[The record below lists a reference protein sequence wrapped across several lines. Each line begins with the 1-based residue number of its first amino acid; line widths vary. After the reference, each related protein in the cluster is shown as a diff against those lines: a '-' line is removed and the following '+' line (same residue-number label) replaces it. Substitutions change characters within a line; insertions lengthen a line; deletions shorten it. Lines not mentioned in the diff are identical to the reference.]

1 MVTHALRSYLFAPG
15 DNQRILDKVFTAGAD
30 AVVVD
35 LEDAVA
41 PAAKA
46 AARETLRTNLEAI
59 SPGEAPPIWV
69 RINPVGSGLWRDDLA
84 AVVGPWLSGV
94 RIPKAQDPEAIER
107 VIEFLELREA
117 TAGMES
123 GSVSLTLTI
132 ESALGVRNCHELAQ
146 CDRVTNLCFG
156 NIDFLADIGAR
167 DSEDGVAALYAHS
180 RVVLA
185 SRVAGIRPPIAPV
198 QTRLDDEEALRAT
211 TERFR
216 NLGFFGRSCI
226 HPKQLPI
233 IHDVFTPSAEEV
245 ADAREIIAAY
255 DKGLESASGSEV
267 TKSGQFVDIAVVKRA
282 QAVVELAEELGG
294 NSSDELRW
302 RVGRASHRRQ
312 IQEPDQE

>member
-1 MVTHALRSYLFAPG
+1 MARHAHRSFLFAPG

-30 AVVVD
+30 AVVLD

-46 AARETLRTNLEAI
+46 AARETLRSNIEGL
-59 SPGEAPPIWV
+59 SPTDRPPIWV
-69 RINPVGSGLWRDDLA
+69 RINPVGSGMWRDDLA
-84 AVVGPWLSGV
+84 AVVGPWLSGI
-94 RIPKAQDPEAIER
+94 RIPKAQNPDAIEK
-107 VIEFLELREA
+107 VADFLVLREA
-117 TAGMES
+117 AAGMDT
-123 GSVSLTLTI
+123 GSVALTLTI

-167 DSEDGVAALYAHS
+167 DDEDGLAALYAHS

-198 QTRLDDEEALRAT
+198 QTRLDDEVALRSS
-211 TERFR
+211 TEKFR

-233 IHDVFTPSAEEV
+233 IHEVFTPTADEV
-245 ADAREIIAAY
+245 AEAREIIATY
-255 DKGLESASGSEV
+255 ETGLEGASGSEV

-282 QAVVELAEELGG
+282 QAVLALAEEL
-294 NSSDELRW
+294 E
-302 RVGRASHRRQ
+302 A
-312 IQEPDQE
+312 

>member
-1 MVTHALRSYLFAPG
+1 MATHALRSYLFAPA

-30 AVVVD
+30 AVVID

-46 AARETLRTNLEAI
+46 AARETLRSNLEKL
-59 SPGEAPPIWV
+59 SLSGLPPIWV

-84 AVVGPWLSGV
+84 TVVGPWLSGI
-94 RIPKAQDPEAIER
+94 RIPKAQDPKAIER
-107 VIEFLELREA
+107 VAEFIALREA
-117 TAGMES
+117 SAGMVPD
-123 GSVSLTLTI
+123 SVALTLTI
-132 ESALGVRNCHELAQ
+132 ESAVGVELCGALAR

-156 NIDFLADIGAR
+156 NVDFLADIGAR
-167 DSEDGVAALYAHS
+167 DAEDGTAALYAHS

-198 QTRLDDEEALRAT
+198 LTRLDDEAVLRST

-226 HPKQLPI
+226 HPKQLPV

-245 ADAREIIAAY
+245 AGAREVIDAY
-255 DKGLESASGSEV
+255 ERGLEAASGSEV
-267 TKSGQFVDIAVVKRA
+267 TSTGQFVDIAVVKRA
-282 QAVVELAEELGG
+282 QAVLALADELA
-294 NSSDELRW
+294 S
-302 RVGRASHRRQ
+302 
-312 IQEPDQE
+312 

>member
-1 MVTHALRSYLFAPG
+1 MTTTALRSYLFAPA
-15 DNQRILDKVFTAGAD
+15 DNQRILNKVFTAGAD

-46 AARETLRTNLEAI
+46 AAREALRNHLEAL
-59 SPGEAPPIWV
+59 SLSGAPPIWV

-84 AVVGPWLSGV
+84 AVVGPWLSGI
-94 RIPKAQDPEAIER
+94 RIPKAQDPDAIEK
-107 VIEFLELREA
+107 VAEFIALREA
-117 TAGMES
+117 SAGMDPS
-123 GSVSLTLTI
+123 SVSLTLTI
-132 ESALGVRNCHELAQ
+132 ESALGVENCRELAR

-156 NIDFLADIGAR
+156 NVDFLADIGAR
-167 DSEDGVAALYAHS
+167 AAEEGVAALYAHS

-185 SRVAGIRPPIAPV
+185 SRVAGIHPPIAPV
-198 QTRLDDEEALRAT
+198 LTRLDNEDTLRST

-233 IHDVFTPSAEEV
+233 IHEVFTPTADEV
-245 ADAREIIAAY
+245 AEAREIVAAY
-255 DKGLESASGSEV
+255 ERGLENASGSEV

-282 QAVVELAEELGG
+282 QAVLELAEALG
-294 NSSDELRW
+294 S
-302 RVGRASHRRQ
+302 
-312 IQEPDQE
+312 

>member
-1 MVTHALRSYLFAPG
+1 MATHALRSYLFAPA

-41 PAAKA
+41 PAAKM
-46 AARETLRTNLEAI
+46 AARETLRSNLERL
-59 SPGEAPPIWV
+59 SPSGLPPIWV
-69 RINPVGSGLWRDDLA
+69 RINPVGSGMWRDDLA

-107 VIEFLELREA
+107 VAELISLREA
-117 TAGMES
+117 SAKMAP

-132 ESALGVRNCHELAQ
+132 ETALGVERCGELAR
-146 CDRVTNLCFG
+146 CERVTHLCFG

-167 DSEDGVAALYAHS
+167 DAENGVAALYAHS

-198 QTRLDDEEALRAT
+198 LTRLDNEDTLRST
-211 TERFR
+211 TERFK

-226 HPKQLPI
+226 HPKQLPV
-233 IHDVFTPSAEEV
+233 IHEAFTPNPEEV
-245 ADAREIIAAY
+245 TEAREIIATY
-255 DKGLESASGSEV
+255 ETGLENASGSEV
-267 TKSGQFVDIAVVKRA
+267 TAGGQFVDIAVVKRA
-282 QAVVELAEELGG
+282 RAVVELVETLGG
-294 NSSDELRW
+294 
-302 RVGRASHRRQ
+302 
-312 IQEPDQE
+312 

>member
-1 MVTHALRSYLFAPG
+1 MAMRSLRSYLFAPA

-46 AARETLRTNLEAI
+46 AARENLRIHLEGL
-59 SPGEAPPIWV
+59 SRSGLPPIWV
-69 RINPVGSGLWRDDLA
+69 RINPVGSGMWRDDLA
-84 AVVGPWLSGV
+84 AVVGPWLSGI
-94 RIPKAQDPEAIER
+94 RIPKAQNPDAIDR
-107 VIEFLELREA
+107 VAEFIALREA
-117 TAGMES
+117 TSGMAP

-132 ESALGVRNCHELAQ
+132 ESAMGVERCGELAQ

-156 NIDFLADIGAR
+156 NIDFLADIGVR
-167 DSEDGVAALYAHS
+167 DAEDGLAALYAHS

-185 SRVAGIRPPIAPV
+185 SRVAGIAPPIAPV
-198 QTRLDDEEALRAT
+198 QTRLDDEDALRAT
-211 TERFR
+211 TEKFR

-233 IHDVFTPSAEEV
+233 IHDVFTPNAEEV
-245 ADAREIIAAY
+245 AKAREIIAAY

-282 QAVVELAEELGG
+282 QAVLELAEALG
-294 NSSDELRW
+294 
-302 RVGRASHRRQ
+302 
-312 IQEPDQE
+312 I

>member
-1 MVTHALRSYLFAPG
+1 MVL
-15 DNQRILDKVFTAGAD
+15 
-30 AVVVD
+30 D

-46 AARETLRTNLEAI
+46 AARETLRSNLEGL
-59 SPGEAPPIWV
+59 SPSGLPPIWV
-69 RINPVGSGLWRDDLA
+69 RINPVGSGMWRDDLA
-84 AVVGPWLSGV
+84 AVVGPWLAGI
-94 RIPKAQDPEAIER
+94 RIPKAQDPDAIER
-107 VIEFLELREA
+107 VAEFLALREE
-117 TAGMES
+117 TSGMAS
-123 GSVSLTLTI
+123 GSVALTLTI
-132 ESALGVRNCHELAQ
+132 ESAMGVERCGELAR
-146 CDRVTNLCFG
+146 CDRVTHLCFG

-167 DSEDGVAALYAHS
+167 DAEDGLAALYAHS

-185 SRVAGIRPPIAPV
+185 SRVAGISPPIAPV

-245 ADAREIIAAY
+245 AEAREIIAAY

-267 TKSGQFVDIAVVKRA
+267 TSTGQFVDIAVVKRA
-282 QAVVELAEELGG
+282 QAVIELAKALGG
-294 NSSDELRW
+294 
-302 RVGRASHRRQ
+302 
-312 IQEPDQE
+312 

>member
-1 MVTHALRSYLFAPG
+1 MARHALRSYLFAPG
-15 DNQRILDKVFTAGAD
+15 DNQKILDKVFTAGAD

-46 AARETLRTNLEAI
+46 AAREALRNHLEAL
-59 SPGEAPPIWV
+59 SLSGAPPIWV

-84 AVVGPWLSGV
+84 AVVGPWLSGI

-107 VIEFLELREA
+107 VAEFIELREA
-117 TAGMES
+117 SAGMAT

-132 ESALGVRNCHELAQ
+132 ESALGVEKCRELAR
-146 CDRVTNLCFG
+146 CERVTNLCFG
-156 NIDFLADIGAR
+156 NVDFLADIGAR
-167 DSEDGVAALYAHS
+167 DSEDGLAALYAHS

-198 QTRLDDEEALRAT
+198 LTRLDNEDTLRST

-226 HPKQLPI
+226 HPKQLPV
-233 IHDVFTPSAEEV
+233 IHEIFTPSPEEV

-255 DKGLESASGSEV
+255 DKGLEAASGSEV
-267 TKSGQFVDIAVVKRA
+267 TKGGQFVDIAVVKRA
-282 QAVVELAEELGG
+282 LAVVELAEALG
-294 NSSDELRW
+294 
-302 RVGRASHRRQ
+302 A
-312 IQEPDQE
+312 

>member
-1 MVTHALRSYLFAPG
+1 MARHAPRSYLFAPG

-30 AVVVD
+30 AVVLD

-46 AARETLRTNLEAI
+46 AARETLRSNLEPL
-59 SPGEAPPIWV
+59 SPTEAPPIWV
-69 RINPVGSGLWRDDLA
+69 RINPVGSGMWRADLA

-107 VIEFLELREA
+107 VADFLELREA
-117 TAGMES
+117 TAGMDT
-123 GSVSLTLTI
+123 GSISLTLTI
-132 ESALGVRNCHELAQ
+132 ENALGVERCCELAH

-156 NIDFLADIGAR
+156 NVDFLADIGAR
-167 DSEDGVAALYAHS
+167 DGEDGLATLYAHS

-185 SRVAGIRPPIAPV
+185 SRIAGIRPPIAPV
-198 QTRLDDEEALRAT
+198 LTRLDDEAVLRST

-226 HPKQLPI
+226 HPKQLPV
-233 IHDVFTPSAEEV
+233 IHDVFTPSPDEIAE
-245 ADAREIIAAY
+245 AREIIAAY
-255 DKGLESASGSEV
+255 ERGLDSASGSEV

-282 QAVVELAEELGG
+282 QAVLELAEALG
-294 NSSDELRW
+294 S
-302 RVGRASHRRQ
+302 
-312 IQEPDQE
+312 